1 MIDAISKLVE
11 SGAISEDTQKSIQEA
26 WDLKV
31 KENRETVG
39 AELRE
44 EFAKRYEHDKSN
56 MIEAIDSM
64 MNEKLSEEITKFVED
79 RKALA
84 QEKIAY
90 KENVGKHSAKLE
102 SFILSKLSEEL
113 KELHSDR
120 KGVHEN
126 FTKLEEFVVNA
137 LAKEIKEFHEDK
149 KGVVETK
156 VKLVAEAKKQMAKMK
171 EAFIKKSAKVVENAV
186 VKKLG
191 EELTQLKED
200 ITKARNVNFGK
211 KIFEAFASEYQNSY
225 LNEKSETA
233 KLMKVVDETALKLAE
248 ELKSLKEDIT
258 AAREVNFGK
267 KIFEAFASE
276 YQNSY
281 LNEKSETAKLM
292 KVVDE
297 TTLKLKDAEKAVE
310 EKKAVIESKEAEA
323 KRQSD
328 LMERKEKMAEMLK
341 PLGKTKGEVM
351 AQLLESVQTD
361 KLQASFDKYLPHVM
375 AEKPVASTKQVI
387 SEAKGDRAVRED
399 AELTNIRKL
408 AGI

>member
-11 SGAISEDTQKSIQEA
+11 SGAISEDVQKGIQEA
-26 WDLKV
+26 WDSKI
-31 KENRETVG
+31 KENKEVVG

-102 SFILSKLSEEL
+102 SFMLSKLSEEL
-113 KELHSDR
+113 KELHGDR

-126 FTKLEEFVVNA
+126 FKKMEEFVVGA

-171 EAFIKKSAKVVENAV
+171 EAFITRSAKVVESAV
-186 VKKLG
+186 NK
-191 EELTQLKED
+191 
-200 ITKARNVNFGK
+200 
-211 KIFEAFASEYQNSY
+211 
-225 LNEKSETA
+225 
-233 KLMKVVDETALKLAE
+233 KLAE

-258 AAREVNFGK
+258 AARTVNFGK

-276 YQNSY
+276 YQASY
-281 LNEKSETAKLM
+281 LNEKSETSKMM

-297 TTLKLKDAEKAVE
+297 TTLKLKDAEKALE
-310 EKKAVIESKEAEA
+310 EKQAVIESKVAES
-323 KRQSD
+323 KRQAD

-341 PLGKTKGEVM
+341 PLGKEKSEVM
-351 AQLLESVQTD
+351 AQLLESVQTT
-361 KLQASFDKYLPHVM
+361 KLQTSFDKYLPHVM
-375 AEKPVASTKQVI
+375 ADKVVPGKMKVL
-387 SEAKGDRAVRED
+387 SESGGDRAQRED
-399 AELTNIRKL
+399 ADLTNIRKL

>member
-11 SGAISEDTQKSIQEA
+11 SGAISEDVQKGIQEA
-26 WDLKV
+26 WDLKI
-31 KENRETVG
+31 KENKEQVG

-44 EFAKRYEHDKSN
+44 EFAKRYEHDKAN
-56 MIEAIDSM
+56 MIEAIDKM
-64 MNEKLSEEITKFVED
+64 MTEKLSEEISKFVED

-90 KENVGKHSAKLE
+90 KENVGKHSGKLQE
-102 SFILSKLSEEL
+102 FIMQKLSEEL
-113 KELHSDR
+113 KELHNDR

-126 FTKLEEFVVNA
+126 FTKMEEFVVNA

-171 EAFIKKSAKVVENAV
+171 EAFITKSAKVVETAV
-186 VKKLG
+186 NK
-191 EELTQLKED
+191 
-200 ITKARNVNFGK
+200 
-211 KIFEAFASEYQNSY
+211 
-225 LNEKSETA
+225 
-233 KLMKVVDETALKLAE
+233 KLAE
-248 ELKSLKEDIT
+248 ELAGLKEDIT

-281 LNEKSETAKLM
+281 LNEKSETSKLM

-297 TTLKLKDAEKAVE
+297 TALKLKNAEKAVE
-310 EKKAVIESKEAEA
+310 EKQAVIESKDAES
-323 KRQSD
+323 KRQAD
-328 LMERKEKMAEMLK
+328 LMERKEKMAEMLR
-341 PLGKTKGEVM
+341 PLGKEKGEVM
-351 AQLLESVQTD
+351 AQLLESVNTD
-361 KLQASFDKYLPHVM
+361 KLQTSFDKYLPHVM
-375 AEKPVASTKQVI
+375 AEKPIASTKQVI
-387 SEAKGDRAVRED
+387 SEAKGDRQVRED
-399 AELTNIRKL
+399 ADLTDIRKL

>member
-11 SGAISEDTQKSIQEA
+11 SGAISEDVQKGIQEA
-26 WDLKV
+26 WDSKI
-31 KENRETVG
+31 KENKEVVG

-44 EFAKRYEHDKSN
+44 EFAKRYEHDKAN
-56 MIEAIDSM
+56 MIEAIDTM

-102 SFILSKLSEEL
+102 SFILSKLNEEL

-126 FTKLEEFVVNA
+126 FKKMEEFVVGA

-171 EAFIKKSAKVVENAV
+171 EAFITRSAKVVESAV
-186 VKKLG
+186 NK
-191 EELTQLKED
+191 
-200 ITKARNVNFGK
+200 
-211 KIFEAFASEYQNSY
+211 
-225 LNEKSETA
+225 
-233 KLMKVVDETALKLAE
+233 KLAE

-258 AAREVNFGK
+258 AARTVNFGK

-297 TTLKLKDAEKAVE
+297 TTMKLKDAEKAIE
-310 EKKAVIESKEAEA
+310 EKQAVIESKEAES
-323 KRQSD
+323 KRQAD

-341 PLGKTKGEVM
+341 PLGKEKSEVM
-351 AQLLESVQTD
+351 SQLLESVQTA
-361 KLQASFDKYLPHVM
+361 KLQSSFDKYLPHVM
-375 AEKPVASTKQVI
+375 ADKAVTREGAKVL
-387 SEAKGDRAVRED
+387 SESGGDRAQRED
-399 AELTNIRKL
+399 ADLTNIRKL

>member
-11 SGAISEDTQKSIQEA
+11 SGAISEDVQKSIQEA
-26 WDLKV
+26 WDSKI
-31 KENRETVG
+31 KENKEVVG

-44 EFAKRYEHDKSN
+44 EFAKRYEHDKAN
-56 MIEAIDSM
+56 MIEAIDKM
-64 MNEKLSEEITKFVED
+64 MSEKLSEEITKFVED

-90 KENVGKHSAKLE
+90 KENVGKHSGKLQE
-102 SFILSKLSEEL
+102 FIMQKLSEEL

-126 FTKLEEFVVNA
+126 FTKMEEFVVGA

-171 EAFIKKSAKVVENAV
+171 EAFITRSAKVVESAV
-186 VKKLG
+186 NKKLA
-191 EELTQLKED
+191 EELKALKED
-200 ITKARNVNFGK
+200 ITSAREINFGK

-225 LNEKSETA
+225 LNEKSETS
-233 KLMKVVDETALKLAE
+233 KLMKVVDETALKL
-248 ELKSLKEDIT
+248 
-258 AAREVNFGK
+258 
-267 KIFEAFASE
+267 
-276 YQNSY
+276 
-281 LNEKSETAKLM
+281 
-292 KVVDE
+292 
-297 TTLKLKDAEKAVE
+297 KDAEKAVE
-310 EKKAVIESKEAEA
+310 EKQAVIESKEAEA
-323 KRQSD
+323 KRQKD
-328 LMERKEKMAEMLK
+328 LMERNEKMAEMLK
-341 PLGKTKGEVM
+341 PLGKNKGEVM

-375 AEKPVASTKQVI
+375 SDKPVTSTKQVI
-387 SEAKGDRAVRED
+387 SEAAGDRAVRED
-399 AELTNIRKL
+399 AELTNFRKL

>member
-11 SGAISEDTQKSIQEA
+11 SGAISEDVRNSIQEA
-26 WDLKV
+26 WDNKI
-31 KENRETVG
+31 KENKEVVG

-44 EFAKRYEHDKSN
+44 EFAKRYEHDKAN
-56 MIEAIDSM
+56 MIEAIDKM

-102 SFILSKLSEEL
+102 SFILNKLSEEL

-126 FTKLEEFVVNA
+126 FKKMEEFVVGA

-171 EAFIKKSAKVVENAV
+171 EAFITRSAKVVESAV
-186 VKKLG
+186 NKKLA
-191 EELTQLKED
+191 EELKALKED
-200 ITKARNVNFGK
+200 ITSAREINFGK

-225 LNEKSETA
+225 LNEKSET
-233 KLMKVVDETALKLAE
+233 
-248 ELKSLKEDIT
+248 S
-258 AAREVNFGK
+258 
-267 KIFEAFASE
+267 
-276 YQNSY
+276 
-281 LNEKSETAKLM
+281 KLM

-297 TTLKLKDAEKAVE
+297 TTLKLKDAEKVIE
-310 EKKAVIESKEAEA
+310 EKQAVIESKIAES
-323 KRQSD
+323 KRQAD

-341 PLGKTKGEVM
+341 PLGKEKSEVM
-351 AQLLESVQTD
+351 SQLLESVSTA
-361 KLQASFDKYLPHVM
+361 KLEASFNKYLPHVM
-375 AEKPVASTKQVI
+375 ADKAVTKEGAKI
-387 SEAKGDRAVRED
+387 LSESGGDRAQRED
-399 AELTNIRKL
+399 ADITNIRKL

>member
-11 SGAISEDTQKSIQEA
+11 SGAISEDVQKSISEA

-31 KENRETVG
+31 KENREGVS

-44 EFAKRYEHDKSN
+44 EFAKRYEHDKAN
-56 MIEAIDSM
+56 MVEAIDKM
-64 MNEKLSEEITKFVED
+64 MTEKLSGEISKFIED

-84 QEKIAY
+84 QEKLSY

-126 FTKLEEFVVNA
+126 FTKLEEFVVGA

-171 EAFIKKSAKVVENAV
+171 EAFITRSAKVVESAV
-186 VKKLG
+186 NKKLA
-191 EELTQLKED
+191 EELKSLKED
-200 ITKARNVNFGK
+200 ITAARTVNFGK

-233 KLMKVVDETALKLAE
+233 KLMKVVDETALKL
-248 ELKSLKEDIT
+248 
-258 AAREVNFGK
+258 
-267 KIFEAFASE
+267 
-276 YQNSY
+276 
-281 LNEKSETAKLM
+281 
-292 KVVDE
+292 
-297 TTLKLKDAEKAVE
+297 KDAEKAVE
-310 EKKAVIESKEAEA
+310 EKQAVIESKEAES
-323 KRQSD
+323 KRQAD

-341 PLGKTKGEVM
+341 PLGKEKSEVM
-351 AQLLESVQTD
+351 AQLLESVQTT
-361 KLQASFDKYLPHVM
+361 KLQTSFDKYLPHVM
-375 AEKPVASTKQVI
+375 ADKAVTKEGAKI
-387 SEAKGDRAVRED
+387 LSESGGDRAQRED
-399 AELTNIRKL
+399 ADLTNIRKL

>member
-11 SGAISEDTQKSIQEA
+11 SGAISEEVQKSITDA
-26 WDLKV
+26 WDSKV
-31 KENRETVG
+31 KENKETVG

-56 MIEAIDSM
+56 MIEAIDKM
-64 MNEKLSEEITKFVED
+64 MTEKLSEEISKFVED

-90 KENVGKHSAKLE
+90 KENVGAHSAKLQE
-102 SFILSKLSEEL
+102 FIMRKLAEEL
-113 KELHSDR
+113 KELHGDR

-126 FTKLEEFVVNA
+126 FKKMEEFVVNA

-171 EAFIKKSAKVVENAV
+171 EAFITKSAKVVESAV
-186 VKKLG
+186 NK
-191 EELTQLKED
+191 
-200 ITKARNVNFGK
+200 
-211 KIFEAFASEYQNSY
+211 
-225 LNEKSETA
+225 
-233 KLMKVVDETALKLAE
+233 KLAE
-248 ELKSLKEDIT
+248 ELKTLKEDIT
-258 AAREVNFGK
+258 SARQINFGK
-267 KIFEAFASE
+267 KVFEAFASE

-310 EKKAVIESKEAEA
+310 EKQAVIESKEAES
-323 KRQSD
+323 KRQAD

-341 PLGKTKGEVM
+341 PLGKEKSEVM

-361 KLQASFDKYLPHVM
+361 KLQSSFDKYLPHVM
-375 AEKPVASTKQVI
+375 SEKPIASQKKVI
-387 SEAKGDRAVRED
+387 SEAKGDRGERED
-399 AELTNIRKL
+399 ADLTYIRKL
-408 AGI
+408 AGV

>member
-11 SGAISEDTQKSIQEA
+11 SGAISEDVQKSIQEA
-26 WDLKV
+26 WDSKI
-31 KENRETVG
+31 KENKEQVG

-44 EFAKRYEHDKSN
+44 EFAKRYEHDKAN
-56 MIEAIDSM
+56 MIEAIDKM
-64 MNEKLSEEITKFVED
+64 MSEKLSEEITKFVED

-90 KENVGKHSAKLE
+90 KENVGKHSGKLQE
-102 SFILSKLSEEL
+102 FIMQKLSEEL

-126 FTKLEEFVVNA
+126 FTKMEEFVVNA

-171 EAFIKKSAKVVENAV
+171 EAFITKSAKVVETAV
-186 VKKLG
+186 NKKL
-191 EELTQLKED
+191 
-200 ITKARNVNFGK
+200 
-211 KIFEAFASEYQNSY
+211 S
-225 LNEKSETA
+225 
-233 KLMKVVDETALKLAE
+233 E
-248 ELKSLKEDIT
+248 ELKSLKEDIS
-258 AAREVNFGK
+258 AAREISFGK

-310 EKKAVIESKEAEA
+310 EKQAVIESKNAES
-323 KRQSD
+323 KRQAD

-341 PLGKTKGEVM
+341 PLGKEKSEVM

-361 KLQASFDKYLPHVM
+361 KLQTSFDKYLPHVM
-375 AEKPVASTKQVI
+375 SEKPIATQKKVI
-387 SEAKGDRAVRED
+387 SEAKGDRGERED
-399 AELTNIRKL
+399 ADLTYIRKL
-408 AGI
+408 AGV

>member
-11 SGAISEDTQKSIQEA
+11 SGAISEDVQKGIQEA
-26 WDLKV
+26 WDSKI
-31 KENRETVG
+31 KENKEVVG

-44 EFAKRYEHDKSN
+44 EFAKRYEHDKAN

-102 SFILSKLSEEL
+102 SFMLSKLSEEL
-113 KELHSDR
+113 KELHGDR

-126 FTKLEEFVVNA
+126 FKKMEEFVVGA

-171 EAFIKKSAKVVENAV
+171 EAFITRSAKVVESAV
-186 VKKLG
+186 NKKLA
-191 EELTQLKED
+191 EELKSLKED
-200 ITKARNVNFGK
+200 ITAARTVNFGK

-225 LNEKSETA
+225 LNEKSETS
-233 KLMKVVDETALKLAE
+233 KLMKVVDETALKL
-248 ELKSLKEDIT
+248 
-258 AAREVNFGK
+258 
-267 KIFEAFASE
+267 
-276 YQNSY
+276 
-281 LNEKSETAKLM
+281 
-292 KVVDE
+292 
-297 TTLKLKDAEKAVE
+297 KDAEKAIE
-310 EKKAVIESKEAEA
+310 EKQAVIESKEAES
-323 KRQSD
+323 KRQAD

-341 PLGKTKGEVM
+341 PLGKEKSEVM
-351 AQLLESVQTD
+351 SQLLESVSTA
-361 KLQASFDKYLPHVM
+361 KLEASFNKYLPHVM
-375 AEKPVASTKQVI
+375 ADKAVTREGAKVL
-387 SEAKGDRAVRED
+387 SESGGDRAQRED
-399 AELTNIRKL
+399 ADLTNIRKL

>member
-11 SGAISEDTQKSIQEA
+11 SGAISEDVQKGIQEA
-26 WDLKV
+26 WDSKI
-31 KENRETVG
+31 KENKEVVG

-102 SFILSKLSEEL
+102 SFMLSKLSEEL
-113 KELHSDR
+113 KELHGDR

-126 FTKLEEFVVNA
+126 FKKMEEFVVGA

-171 EAFIKKSAKVVENAV
+171 EAFITRSAKVVESAV
-186 VKKLG
+186 NKKLA
-191 EELTQLKED
+191 EELKSLKED
-200 ITKARNVNFGK
+200 ITAARTVNFGK

-233 KLMKVVDETALKLAE
+233 KLMKVVDETA
-248 ELKSLKEDIT
+248 
-258 AAREVNFGK
+258 
-267 KIFEAFASE
+267 
-276 YQNSY
+276 
-281 LNEKSETAKLM
+281 M
-292 KVVDE
+292 
-297 TTLKLKDAEKAVE
+297 KLKDAEKAIE
-310 EKKAVIESKEAEA
+310 EKQAVIESKEAES
-323 KRQSD
+323 KRQAD

-341 PLGKTKGEVM
+341 PLGKEKSEVM
-351 AQLLESVQTD
+351 SQLLESVSTS
-361 KLQASFDKYLPHVM
+361 KLEASFNKYLPHVM
-375 AEKPVASTKQVI
+375 ADKAVTREGAKVL
-387 SEAKGDRAVRED
+387 SESGGDRAQRED
-399 AELTNIRKL
+399 ADLTNIRKL

>member
-11 SGAISEDTQKSIQEA
+11 SGAISEDVQKGIQEA
-26 WDLKV
+26 WDLKI
-31 KENRETVG
+31 KENKEVVG

-44 EFAKRYEHDKSN
+44 EFAKRYEHDKAN
-56 MIEAIDSM
+56 MIEAIDKM

-102 SFILSKLSEEL
+102 SFILNKLSEEL

-126 FTKLEEFVVNA
+126 FKKMEEFVVGA

-171 EAFIKKSAKVVENAV
+171 EAFITRSAKVVENAV
-186 VKKLG
+186 NTKLA
-191 EELTQLKED
+191 EELKSLKED
-200 ITKARNVNFGK
+200 ITAAREINFGK

-225 LNEKSETA
+225 LNEKSETS
-233 KLMKVVDETALKLAE
+233 KLMKVV
-248 ELKSLKEDIT
+248 
-258 AAREVNFGK
+258 G
-267 KIFEAFASE
+267 
-276 YQNSY
+276 
-281 LNEKSETAKLM
+281 
-292 KVVDE
+292 E
-297 TTLKLKDAEKAVE
+297 TTLKLKDAEKVIE
-310 EKKAVIESKEAEA
+310 EKQAVIESKEAEA
-323 KRQSD
+323 RRQAD

-341 PLGKTKGEVM
+341 PLGKDKSEVM
-351 AQLLESVQTD
+351 SQLLESVSTA
-361 KLQASFDKYLPHVM
+361 KLEASFNKYLPHVM
-375 AEKPVASTKQVI
+375 ADKAVTKEGAKI
-387 SEAKGDRAVRED
+387 LSESGGDRAQRED
-399 AELTNIRKL
+399 ADLTNIRKL

>member
-11 SGAISEDTQKSIQEA
+11 SGAISEDVKNSIQEA
-26 WDLKV
+26 WDSKI
-31 KENRETVG
+31 KENKEQVG

-44 EFAKRYEHDKSN
+44 EFAKRYEHDKAN
-56 MIEAIDSM
+56 MIEAIDKM

-102 SFILSKLSEEL
+102 SFILNKLSEEL

-126 FTKLEEFVVNA
+126 FKKMEEFVVGA

-171 EAFIKKSAKVVENAV
+171 EAFITRSAKVVENAV
-186 VKKLG
+186 NTKLA
-191 EELTQLKED
+191 EELKSLKED
-200 ITKARNVNFGK
+200 ITAAREINFGK

-225 LNEKSETA
+225 LNEKSET
-233 KLMKVVDETALKLAE
+233 
-248 ELKSLKEDIT
+248 S
-258 AAREVNFGK
+258 
-267 KIFEAFASE
+267 
-276 YQNSY
+276 
-281 LNEKSETAKLM
+281 KLM

-297 TTLKLKDAEKAVE
+297 TTLKLKDAEKVIE
-310 EKKAVIESKEAEA
+310 EKQAVIESKKAEA
-323 KRQSD
+323 RRQAD

-341 PLGKTKGEVM
+341 PLGKDKSEVM
-351 AQLLESVQTD
+351 SQLLESVETN
-361 KLQASFDKYLPHVM
+361 KLEASFNKYLPHVM
-375 AEKPVASTKQVI
+375 ADKAVTKEGAKI
-387 SEAKGDRAVRED
+387 LSESGGDRAQRED
-399 AELTNIRKL
+399 ADLTNIRKL

>member
-11 SGAISEDTQKSIQEA
+11 SGAISEDVQKGIQEA
-26 WDLKV
+26 WDLKI
-31 KENRETVG
+31 KENKEVVG

-113 KELHSDR
+113 KELHGDR

-126 FTKLEEFVVNA
+126 FKKMEEFVVGA

-171 EAFIKKSAKVVENAV
+171 EAFITRSAKVVESAV
-186 VKKLG
+186 NKKLA
-191 EELTQLKED
+191 EELKGLKED
-200 ITKARNVNFGK
+200 ITAARTVNFGK
-211 KIFEAFASEYQNSY
+211 KIFEAFASEYQASY
-225 LNEKSETA
+225 LNEKSET
-233 KLMKVVDETALKLAE
+233 
-248 ELKSLKEDIT
+248 S
-258 AAREVNFGK
+258 
-267 KIFEAFASE
+267 
-276 YQNSY
+276 
-281 LNEKSETAKLM
+281 KLM

-310 EKKAVIESKEAEA
+310 EKQAVIESKEAES
-323 KRQSD
+323 KRQAD

-341 PLGKTKGEVM
+341 PLGKEKSEVM
-351 AQLLESVQTD
+351 GQLLESVQTA
-361 KLQASFDKYLPHVM
+361 KLEASFNKYLPHVM
-375 AEKPVASTKQVI
+375 ADKAVEGKAKVL
-387 SEAKGDRAVRED
+387 SESGGDRAQRED
-399 AELTNIRKL
+399 ADITSIRKL

>member
-11 SGAISEDTQKSIQEA
+11 SGAISEDVRNSIQEA
-26 WDLKV
+26 WDNKI
-31 KENRETVG
+31 KENKEQVG

-44 EFAKRYEHDKSN
+44 EFAKRYEHDKAN
-56 MIEAIDSM
+56 MIEAIDKM

-102 SFILSKLSEEL
+102 SFILNKLSEEL

-126 FTKLEEFVVNA
+126 FKKMEEFVVGA

-171 EAFIKKSAKVVENAV
+171 EAFITRSAKVVESAV
-186 VKKLG
+186 NKKLA
-191 EELTQLKED
+191 EELKALKED
-200 ITKARNVNFGK
+200 ISSAREINFGK

-225 LNEKSETA
+225 LNEKSET
-233 KLMKVVDETALKLAE
+233 
-248 ELKSLKEDIT
+248 S
-258 AAREVNFGK
+258 
-267 KIFEAFASE
+267 
-276 YQNSY
+276 
-281 LNEKSETAKLM
+281 KLM

-297 TTLKLKDAEKAVE
+297 TTLKLKDAEKVIE
-310 EKKAVIESKEAEA
+310 EKQAVIESKIAES
-323 KRQSD
+323 KRQAD

-341 PLGKTKGEVM
+341 PLGKDKSEVM
-351 AQLLESVQTD
+351 SQLLESVSTA
-361 KLQASFDKYLPHVM
+361 KLEASFNKYLPHVM
-375 AEKPVASTKQVI
+375 ADKAVTKEGAKI
-387 SEAKGDRAVRED
+387 LSESGGDRAQRED
-399 AELTNIRKL
+399 ADLTNIRKL

>member
-11 SGAISEDTQKSIQEA
+11 SGAISEDVQKGIQEA
-26 WDLKV
+26 WDSKI
-31 KENRETVG
+31 KENKEVVG

-44 EFAKRYEHDKSN
+44 EFAKRYEHDKAN
-56 MIEAIDSM
+56 MIEAIDTM

-84 QEKIAY
+84 QEKISY

-102 SFILSKLSEEL
+102 SFMLSKLSEEL
-113 KELHSDR
+113 KELHGDR

-126 FTKLEEFVVNA
+126 FKKMEEFVVGA

-171 EAFIKKSAKVVENAV
+171 EAFITRSAKVVESAV
-186 VKKLG
+186 NKKLA
-191 EELTQLKED
+191 EELKSLKED
-200 ITKARNVNFGK
+200 ITAARTVNFGK

-225 LNEKSETA
+225 LNEKSET
-233 KLMKVVDETALKLAE
+233 
-248 ELKSLKEDIT
+248 S
-258 AAREVNFGK
+258 
-267 KIFEAFASE
+267 
-276 YQNSY
+276 
-281 LNEKSETAKLM
+281 KLM

-297 TTLKLKDAEKAVE
+297 TTLKLADAEKVIE
-310 EKKAVIESKEAEA
+310 EKKAVIESKNAES
-323 KRQSD
+323 KRQAD

-341 PLGKTKGEVM
+341 PLGKEKSEVM
-351 AQLLESVQTD
+351 SQLLESVQTA
-361 KLQASFDKYLPHVM
+361 KLQSSFDKYLPHVM
-375 AEKPVASTKQVI
+375 ADKAVTKEGAKI
-387 SEAKGDRAVRED
+387 LSESGGDRAQRED
-399 AELTNIRKL
+399 ADLTNIRKL

>member
-11 SGAISEDTQKSIQEA
+11 SGAISEDVQKGIQEA
-26 WDLKV
+26 WDLKI
-31 KENRETVG
+31 KENKEVVG

-44 EFAKRYEHDKSN
+44 EFAKRYEHDKAN

-102 SFILSKLSEEL
+102 SFILNKLSEEL

-126 FTKLEEFVVNA
+126 FKKMEEFVVGA

-171 EAFIKKSAKVVENAV
+171 EAFITRSAKVVESAV
-186 VKKLG
+186 NK
-191 EELTQLKED
+191 
-200 ITKARNVNFGK
+200 
-211 KIFEAFASEYQNSY
+211 
-225 LNEKSETA
+225 
-233 KLMKVVDETALKLAE
+233 KLAE

-258 AAREVNFGK
+258 AARTVNFGK

-297 TTLKLKDAEKAVE
+297 TTMKLKDAEKAIE
-310 EKKAVIESKEAEA
+310 EKQAVIESKEAES
-323 KRQSD
+323 KRQAD

-341 PLGKTKGEVM
+341 PLGKDKSEVM
-351 AQLLESVQTD
+351 SQLLESVSTS
-361 KLQASFDKYLPHVM
+361 KLEASFNKYLPHVM
-375 AEKPVASTKQVI
+375 ADKAVTREGAKVL
-387 SEAKGDRAVRED
+387 SESGGDRAQRED
-399 AELTNIRKL
+399 ADLTNIRKL

>member
-11 SGAISEDTQKSIQEA
+11 SGAISEDVRNSIQEA
-26 WDLKV
+26 WDNKI
-31 KENRETVG
+31 KENKEQVG

-44 EFAKRYEHDKSN
+44 EFAKRYEHDKAN
-56 MIEAIDSM
+56 MIEAIDKM

-102 SFILSKLSEEL
+102 SFILNKLSEEL

-126 FTKLEEFVVNA
+126 FKKMEEFVVGA

-171 EAFIKKSAKVVENAV
+171 EAFITRSAKVVESAV
-186 VKKLG
+186 NK
-191 EELTQLKED
+191 
-200 ITKARNVNFGK
+200 
-211 KIFEAFASEYQNSY
+211 
-225 LNEKSETA
+225 
-233 KLMKVVDETALKLAE
+233 KLAE

-258 AAREVNFGK
+258 SAREVNFGK

-281 LNEKSETAKLM
+281 LNEKSETSKLM

-297 TTLKLKDAEKAVE
+297 TTLKLKDAEKVIE
-310 EKKAVIESKEAEA
+310 EKQAVIESKIAES
-323 KRQSD
+323 KRQAD

-341 PLGKTKGEVM
+341 PLGKDKSEVM
-351 AQLLESVQTD
+351 SQLLESVSTD
-361 KLQASFDKYLPHVM
+361 KLEASFNKYLPHVM
-375 AEKPVASTKQVI
+375 ADKAMTKE
-387 SEAKGDRAVRED
+387 SAKVLTESGGDRAQRED
-399 AELTNIRKL
+399 ADLTNIRKL

>member
-11 SGAISEDTQKSIQEA
+11 SGAISEDVQKSIQEA
-26 WDLKV
+26 WDSKI
-31 KENRETVG
+31 KENKEVVG

-44 EFAKRYEHDKSN
+44 EFAKRYEHDKAN

-102 SFILSKLSEEL
+102 EFILSKLNEEL
-113 KELHSDR
+113 KELHGDR

-126 FTKLEEFVVNA
+126 FKKMEEFVVNA

-171 EAFIKKSAKVVENAV
+171 EAFITRSAKVVETAV
-186 VKKLG
+186 NK
-191 EELTQLKED
+191 
-200 ITKARNVNFGK
+200 
-211 KIFEAFASEYQNSY
+211 
-225 LNEKSETA
+225 
-233 KLMKVVDETALKLAE
+233 KLAE

-310 EKKAVIESKEAEA
+310 DKQAVIESKEAEA
-323 KRQSD
+323 KRQAD

-341 PLGKTKGEVM
+341 PLGKEKSEVM
-351 AQLLESVQTD
+351 GQLLESVQTA

-375 AEKPVASTKQVI
+375 ADKPVAEQKQVI
-387 SEAKGDRAVRED
+387 SEAAGDRAQRED
-399 AELTNIRKL
+399 ADLTNIRKL

>member
-11 SGAISEDTQKSIQEA
+11 SGAISEDTQKAIQDA
-26 WDLKV
+26 WESKI
-31 KENRETVG
+31 KENKETVG

-44 EFAKRYEHDKSN
+44 EFAKRYEHDKAN
-56 MIEAIDSM
+56 MIEAIDNM
-64 MNEKLSEEITKFVED
+64 MTEKLSEEISKFVED

-102 SFILSKLSEEL
+102 SFILSKLNEEL
-113 KELHSDR
+113 KELHTDR

-126 FTKLEEFVVNA
+126 FKKMEEFVVNA

-171 EAFIKKSAKVVENAV
+171 EAFITKSAKVVENAV
-186 VKKLG
+186 NKKLA
-191 EELTQLKED
+191 EELASLKED
-200 ITKARNVNFGK
+200 ITAAREINFGK

-233 KLMKVVDETALKLAE
+233 KLMKVVDETALKL
-248 ELKSLKEDIT
+248 
-258 AAREVNFGK
+258 
-267 KIFEAFASE
+267 
-276 YQNSY
+276 
-281 LNEKSETAKLM
+281 
-292 KVVDE
+292 
-297 TTLKLKDAEKAVE
+297 KDAEKAVE
-310 EKKAVIESKEAEA
+310 EKQAVIESKEAEA

-341 PLGKTKGEVM
+341 PLGKEKGEVM
-351 AQLLESVQTD
+351 AQLLESVQTN

-375 AEKPVASTKQVI
+375 SDKPVASVKETKVI
-387 SEAKGDRAVRED
+387 TESAGDRQVRED
-399 AELTNIRKL
+399 ADLTDIRKL

>member
-11 SGAISEDTQKSIQEA
+11 SGAISEDVQKGIQEA
-26 WDLKV
+26 WDLKI
-31 KENRETVG
+31 KENKEVVG

-44 EFAKRYEHDKSN
+44 EFAKRYEHDKAN
-56 MIEAIDSM
+56 MIEAIDTM

-102 SFILSKLSEEL
+102 GFMLSKLSEEL
-113 KELHSDR
+113 KELHGDR

-126 FTKLEEFVVNA
+126 FKKMEEFVVGA

-171 EAFIKKSAKVVENAV
+171 EAFITRSAKVVESAV
-186 VKKLG
+186 NK
-191 EELTQLKED
+191 
-200 ITKARNVNFGK
+200 
-211 KIFEAFASEYQNSY
+211 
-225 LNEKSETA
+225 
-233 KLMKVVDETALKLAE
+233 KLAE
-248 ELKSLKEDIT
+248 ELKGLKEDIT
-258 AAREVNFGK
+258 AARTVNFGK

-297 TTLKLKDAEKAVE
+297 TTMKLKDAEKAVE
-310 EKKAVIESKEAEA
+310 EKQAVIESKDAES
-323 KRQSD
+323 KRQAD

-341 PLGKTKGEVM
+341 PLGKEKSEVM
-351 AQLLESVQTD
+351 SQLLESVQTA
-361 KLQASFDKYLPHVM
+361 KLQSSFDKYLPHVM
-375 AEKPVASTKQVI
+375 ADKAVTKESAKI
-387 SEAKGDRAVRED
+387 LSESGGDRAQRED
-399 AELTNIRKL
+399 ADLTNIRKL